1 MVTNPQVAF
10 LNSKVLLIDIGGTNI
25 RTASAQVGSSELLN
39 ANKKNLNCLDSFEE
53 MLQGFLD
60 QDASL
65 KHVVFSI
72 AGPKLNNSISMTNR
86 EFKIDESEILKN
98 FEIDSC
104 HILNDWES
112 IGHGLSLFKK
122 NEMHSINAG
131 NPFNNSA
138 LILGPGT
145 GLGAAQVINND
156 IVLPTEIGNSLLAIP
171 GLLDELGVTQD
182 KDFLVIEDIISG
194 GGLAKIYSYF
204 ATHKKSPEEIV
215 KTYHSDEFAK
225 KSIELFLK
233 ALSQILSELALAY
246 MPGQGIYLAGGLVRS
261 LDQFLNPE
269 TFMKDFLVNK
279 KSMHKDVLAQMPI
292 SVIQK
297 EMTCLHGSLNF
308 INKFSQNTY

>member
-65 KHVVFSI
+65 KHIVFSI

-86 EFKIDESEILKN
+86 KFKIDEAEILKN

-122 NEMHSINAG
+122 NEMHAINEG

-171 GLLDELGVTQD
+171 GLLDELGATQYE
-182 KDFLVIEDIISG
+182 DFLVIEDIISG

-261 LDQFLNPE
+261 LDEFLNPE

-292 SVIQK
+292 SLIKK

>member
-1 MVTNPQVAF
+1 
-10 LNSKVLLIDIGGTNI
+10 LLIDIGGTNI
-25 RTASAQVGSSELLN
+25 RTASAEVGSSELLN
-39 ANKKNLNCLDSFEE
+39 ANKRNLNCLDSFEE

-86 EFKIDESEILKN
+86 EFKIDEAEILKN

-261 LDQFLNPE
+261 LDEFLNPE

-292 SVIQK
+292 SLIQK

>member
-65 KHVVFSI
+65 KHIVFSI

-292 SVIQK
+292 SLIQK

>member
-25 RTASAQVGSSELLN
+25 RTASAEVGSSELLN
-39 ANKKNLNCLDSFEE
+39 ANKRNLNCLDSFEE

-86 EFKIDESEILKN
+86 EFKIDEAEILKN

>member
-25 RTASAQVGSSELLN
+25 RTASAEVGSSELLN

-86 EFKIDESEILKN
+86 EFKIDEAEILKN

-261 LDQFLNPE
+261 LDEFLNPE

>member
-1 MVTNPQVAF
+1 
-10 LNSKVLLIDIGGTNI
+10 
-25 RTASAQVGSSELLN
+25 
-39 ANKKNLNCLDSFEE
+39 
-53 MLQGFLD
+53 
-60 QDASL
+60 
-65 KHVVFSI
+65 
-72 AGPKLNNSISMTNR
+72 
-86 EFKIDESEILKN
+86 
-98 FEIDSC
+98 
-104 HILNDWES
+104 
-112 IGHGLSLFKK
+112 
-122 NEMHSINAG
+122 MHSINAG

-171 GLLDELGVTQD
+171 GLLDELGETQYE
-182 KDFLVIEDIISG
+182 DFLVIEDIISG

-261 LDQFLNPE
+261 LDEFLNPE

-279 KSMHKDVLAQMPI
+279 KSMHNDVLAQMPI
-292 SVIQK
+292 SLIKK

>member
-25 RTASAQVGSSELLN
+25 RTASAEVGSSELLN
-39 ANKKNLNCLDSFEE
+39 ANKRNLNCLDSFEE

-86 EFKIDESEILKN
+86 EFKIGEAEILKN

-261 LDQFLNPE
+261 LDEFLNPE

>member
-25 RTASAQVGSSELLN
+25 RTASAEVGSSELLN
-39 ANKKNLNCLDSFEE
+39 ANKRNLNCLDSFEE

-261 LDQFLNPE
+261 LDEFLNPE

-292 SVIQK
+292 SLIQK

>member
-39 ANKKNLNCLDSFEE
+39 ANKRNLNCLDSFEE

-86 EFKIDESEILKN
+86 EFKIDEAEILKN

-233 ALSQILSELALAY
+233 ALSQI
-246 MPGQGIYLAGGLVRS
+246 
-261 LDQFLNPE
+261 
-269 TFMKDFLVNK
+269 
-279 KSMHKDVLAQMPI
+279 
-292 SVIQK
+292 
-297 EMTCLHGSLNF
+297 
-308 INKFSQNTY
+308 

>member
-25 RTASAQVGSSELLN
+25 RTASAEVGSSELLN

-60 QDASL
+60 QDTSL

-86 EFKIDESEILKN
+86 EFKIDEAEILKN

-122 NEMHSINAG
+122 NEMHSINEG
-131 NPFNNSA
+131 YPFNNSA

-171 GLLDELGVTQD
+171 GLLDELGATQD

-204 ATHKKSPEEIV
+204 VTHKKSPEEIV
-215 KTYHSDEFAK
+215 KTYHSDEFAR

-261 LDQFLNPE
+261 LDEFINPE
-269 TFMKDFLVNK
+269 TFMKNFLVNK

-292 SVIQK
+292 SLIKK

>member
-261 LDQFLNPE
+261 LDEFLNPE

-292 SVIQK
+292 SLIQK

>member
-25 RTASAQVGSSELLN
+25 RTASAEVGSSELLN

-86 EFKIDESEILKN
+86 EFKIDEAEILKN

-261 LDQFLNPE
+261 LDEFLNPE

-292 SVIQK
+292 SLIQK

>member
-25 RTASAQVGSSELLN
+25 RTASAEVGSSELLN
-39 ANKKNLNCLDSFEE
+39 ANKRNLNCLDSFEE

-292 SVIQK
+292 SLIQK

>member
-25 RTASAQVGSSELLN
+25 RTASAEVGSSELLN
-39 ANKKNLNCLDSFEE
+39 ANKRNLNCLDSFEE

-86 EFKIDESEILKN
+86 EFKIDEAEILKN

-122 NEMHSINAG
+122 NEMHFINAG

-261 LDQFLNPE
+261 LDEFLNPE

>member
-25 RTASAQVGSSELLN
+25 RTASAEVGSSELLN

-86 EFKIDESEILKN
+86 EFKIDEAEILKN

-261 LDQFLNPE
+261 LDEFLNPE

-292 SVIQK
+292 SLIQK

-308 INKFSQNTY
+308 INKFSKNTY

>member
-86 EFKIDESEILKN
+86 EFKIDEAEILKN

-171 GLLDELGVTQD
+171 GLLDELGATQYE
-182 KDFLVIEDIISG
+182 DFLVIEDIISG

-261 LDQFLNPE
+261 LDEFLNPE

-292 SVIQK
+292 SLIQK

>member
-25 RTASAQVGSSELLN
+25 RTASAEVGSSELLN

-86 EFKIDESEILKN
+86 EFKIDEAEILKN

-171 GLLDELGVTQD
+171 GLLDELGSTQYE
-182 KDFLVIEDIISG
+182 DFLVIEDIISG

-261 LDQFLNPE
+261 LDEFLNPE

-292 SVIQK
+292 SLIQK

>member
-25 RTASAQVGSSELLN
+25 RTASAEVGSSELLN

-65 KHVVFSI
+65 KHIVFSI

-86 EFKIDESEILKN
+86 KFKIDEAEILKN

-261 LDQFLNPE
+261 LDEFLNPE

>member
-261 LDQFLNPE
+261 LDEFLNPE

>member
-1 MVTNPQVAF
+1 
-10 LNSKVLLIDIGGTNI
+10 
-25 RTASAQVGSSELLN
+25 
-39 ANKKNLNCLDSFEE
+39 

-86 EFKIDESEILKN
+86 EFKIDEAEILKN

-246 MPGQGIYLAGGLVRS
+246 MPGKGIYLAGGLVRS
-261 LDQFLNPE
+261 LDEFLNPE

-292 SVIQK
+292 SLIQK

>member
-39 ANKKNLNCLDSFEE
+39 ANKRNLNCLDSFEE

-261 LDQFLNPE
+261 LDEFLNPE

-292 SVIQK
+292 SLIQK

>member
-122 NEMHSINAG
+122 NEMHSINVG

>member
-1 MVTNPQVAF
+1 MVTNPEVAF

-25 RTASAQVGSSELLN
+25 RTASAEVGSSELLN

-60 QDASL
+60 QDSSL

-86 EFKIDESEILKN
+86 EFKIDEAEILKN

-261 LDQFLNPE
+261 LDGFLNPE

-292 SVIQK
+292 SLIQK

>member
-171 GLLDELGVTQD
+171 GLLDELGATQH

-261 LDQFLNPE
+261 LDEFLNPE

-292 SVIQK
+292 SLIQK